1 MFNKSID
8 DRLSS
13 WAAHRAQLETC
24 LDPFQEVIDFWRGA
38 PFIPYNNKVDQYH
51 QRSWPSPWEIIVDN
65 KYDDFTRALLMAYS
79 LKYTNRFKES
89 VIHIRSI
96 IDKNKSTYYNIVCVD
111 DEWAINY
118 NDNCPVGLNSIPD
131 SFLVENL
138 IEVQAMR

>member
-38 PFIPYNNKVDQYH
+38 PFIPYNNKVDPHH

-96 IDKNKSTYYNIVCVD
+96 IDKNKSAYYNIVCVD

-118 NDNCPVGLNSIPD
+118 NDNCPVSLNSIPD

-138 IEVQAMR
+138 IEVRAMR